1 MLNMSANQL
10 MLNCKSN
17 FTKSCGEKN
26 RTQAERRI
34 MKRAGISVVVV
45 LIVLVAVFFWL
56 LSGSSPDNAP
66 QEIKVIDLEDTYEK

>member
-1 MLNMSANQL
+1 
-10 MLNCKSN
+10 
-17 FTKSCGEKN
+17 
-26 RTQAERRI
+26 